1 MTPEAEQVRSVLRWS
16 LDLLRD
22 AESRGGR
29 VALPG
34 YATAP
39 LNRMLARGD
48 HLTAADIIS
57 SYCPSMQ
64 TPEGVAEYLSWIRR
78 DRRPSTILRRTE
90 VPGLPLAENMIARM
104 RAYSRGEDRRLL
116 EQGSVMTW
124 KRLEDHW
131 PGRVWFSLRD
141 DYERLAERLYRAEK
155 VFICQTSDFVVKVDR
170 IRDCAHDRS
179 GEEEASLRSV
189 DARAGRPDP

>member
-1 MTPEAEQVRSVLRWS
+1 MTPDAEMVRSVLGWAIR
-16 LDLLRD
+16 LQQE

-48 HLTAADIIS
+48 HLTAADIIA
-57 SYCPSMQ
+57 SYCPSLQ
-64 TPEGVAEYLSWIRR
+64 TEEGVAEYLSWIRR
-78 DRRPSTILRRTE
+78 DRRPSTIARRTE
-90 VPGLPLAENMIARM
+90 VPGLPLAEKMIERM
-104 RAYSRGEDRRLL
+104 RAYAMGEDRRLL

-141 DYERLAERLYRAEK
+141 DYERLASRLYRAEK
-155 VFICQTSDFVVKVDR
+155 LFICQTSDFVVEMDR
-170 IRDCAHDRS
+170 IRDRAH
-179 GEEEASLRSV
+179 G
-189 DARAGRPDP
+189 